1 MTHVLIWMLL
11 YPVVAAADTVA
22 RGQVW
27 ELDVGRHN
35 AGHAVVYA
43 IGTAILLTLHYV

>member
-22 RGQVW
+22 RGRVW

-35 AGHAVVYA
+35 AGHVAVYVA
-43 IGTAILLTLHYV
+43 GTIILLTLHYV